1 MGFIG
6 DKLEQWKEKRRIRE
20 EEREL
25 YPFGKPK
32 EQSRFIVWGGFGR
45 RHKQNLANVQQAVQE
60 LGFDDK
66 VLYLSDNRDIVR
78 YGVLYTPA
86 LVVDGTV
93 VSKAEFLS
101 VEEAKDYIT
110 EALQNEN
117 SPSDSLE
124 GTEEEL

>member
-1 MGFIG
+1 MGFIR

-32 EQSRFIVWGGFGR
+32 ENDRFIVLGGLGK
-45 RHKQNLANVQQAVQE
+45 RHKQNLANVQQAVNE
-60 LGFDDK
+60 LGFDTK
-66 VLYLSDNRDIVR
+66 VRYLSDNRDIVR

-101 VEEAKDYIT
+101 VEEAKEYII
-110 EALQNEN
+110 EALQNQN
-117 SPSDSLE
+117 TSSDNPKES
-124 GTEEEL
+124 EES